1 MEREGATFR
10 HHPLRILLLIR
21 GLEDLTFTFSLGV
34 VLGCLPGIQGVL
46 KLVHSRLKGQ
56 LQLLGMDMEGL
67 PESLRD
73 LLLQVDAAY
82 REFDQVLDLNPSFI
96 FAKDREG
103 RFTLVNQAVA
113 EAYGTTVESLLGK
126 TDSDFNPKEEE
137 VDHFRRDDQE
147 VMDTHREKFIPLE
160 SITDAAGKIRWLQTI
175 KRPIIGPDGQ
185 VQQVLGV
192 ATDVTLRKQ
201 AEDSLQRRTE
211 QIVAHQQ
218 ALHELTL
225 TSLPDLDSSL
235 ARLAEVASRT
245 LKVARV
251 SIFLA
256 TEDRT
261 ALKCHGLHQ
270 NGVLS
275 SGKGALLLARQYPAY
290 FSALEEQRIIA
301 TADAC
306 ADPRTR
312 ELAEEHLRPQGT
324 SSLIHVC
331 IRLHGRVA
339 GVICHEHAGSAREWS
354 LEEQHFA
361 ASIADLAALALGNAA
376 RQELEDQLRQS
387 QKIEAVGVLAGG
399 IAHDFNNLLTAILG
413 YCELL
418 RPRLPLSDPGRGH
431 LEEIRKAGDR
441 AAVLTRQLLAFSRKQ
456 VLDPKVLDL
465 NSVVSGM
472 EGMLRRLISEEVDLK
487 SVQGGKL
494 WHVRADPG
502 QMEMVLMN
510 LVANARDAMP
520 TGGKLTIETMNMELD
535 EAYNRRRPY
544 APAGRYVL
552 LAVSDS
558 GSGMDPETISRV
570 FEPFFTTKEKGRGTG
585 LGLSTVYGVVK
596 QSNGHIQVYSERGI
610 GTTIKVY
617 LPAADGPAEVLPR
630 GQSESA
636 ARVIRGET
644 LLLIEDE
651 PLVRELAHEILTG
664 QGYRVLEANSGAEAI
679 RICESHPEPIQ
690 LVVTDVIMPG
700 INGRE
705 VYERMAQLRPGLKVL
720 YMSGYTQSAIV
731 HRGVLEPGTAFV
743 QKPFTI
749 PAFLERVREVLDTS
763 HT

>member
-1 MEREGATFR
+1 MHRKLDEQLER
-10 HHPLRILLLIR
+10 
-21 GLEDLTFTFSLGV
+21 LGID
-34 VLGCLPGIQGVL
+34 P
-46 KLVHSRLKGQ
+46 R
-56 LQLLGMDMEGL
+56 GL
-67 PESLRD
+67 PENLRK
-73 LLLQVDAAY
+73 LLQQVDAAY
-82 REFDQVLDLNPSFI
+82 REIDQVLDLNPSFI

-126 TDSDFNPKEEE
+126 ADADFNPKAEE
-137 VDHFRRDDQE
+137 VEHFRRDDLE

-160 SITDAAGKIRWLQTI
+160 SITDAGGRLRWLQTI
-175 KRPIIGPDGQ
+175 KRPIVDPDGQ
-185 VQQVLGV
+185 VHQILGV
-192 ATDVTLRKQ
+192 STDVTLRKQ
-201 AEDSLQRRTE
+201 AEDSLQRRNE
-211 QIVAHQQ
+211 QILAHQQ

-225 TSLPDLDSSL
+225 TCLPDLDAAL
-235 ARLAEVASRT
+235 ARIAEVASRT

-251 SIFLA
+251 GIYLT

-261 ALKCHGLHQ
+261 ALRCQGIHQ
-270 NGVLS
+270 NGAVPT
-275 SGKGALLLARQYPAY
+275 GKGTLLQARQYPAY
-290 FSALEEQRIIA
+290 FSALEEQRVIA
-301 TADAC
+301 ACDAC
-306 ADPRTR
+306 TDPRTR
-312 ELAEEHLRPQGT
+312 ELAEERLRAQGIT
-324 SSLIHVC
+324 SLLHVC

-339 GVICHEHAGSAREWS
+339 GVVCHEQVGPPREWA

-361 ASIADLAALALGNAA
+361 SSIADLAALALGNAA

-413 YCELL
+413 YCDLL
-418 RPRLPLSDPGRGH
+418 RPRLPLSDQGRAH

-472 EGMLRRLISEEVDLK
+472 EGLLRRLLSEEVELK
-487 SVQGGKL
+487 SVMREGL

-520 TGGKLTIETMNMELD
+520 TGGKLTLETMNLELD

-544 APAGRYVL
+544 APPGQYVL

-558 GSGMDPETISRV
+558 GSGMDPETVSRV

-617 LPAADGPAEVLPR
+617 LPALDGPVEVLPR
-630 GQSESA
+630 NPAESA

-651 PLVRELAHEILTG
+651 TLVRELAHEILTG
-664 QGYRVLEANSGAEAI
+664 QGYQVLDAGSGEEAI
-679 RICESHPEPIQ
+679 RIFEAHAEPIH

-700 INGRE
+700 MNGRE

-749 PAFLERVREVLDTS
+749 PSFLERVREVLEASRT
-763 HT
+763 

>member
-1 MEREGATFR
+1 VGAR
-10 HHPLRILLLIR
+10 
-21 GLEDLTFTFSLGV
+21 
-34 VLGCLPGIQGVL
+34 
-46 KLVHSRLKGQ
+46 VHNRLKDQ
-56 LQLLGMDMEGL
+56 LRRLGIDADRL
-67 PESLRD
+67 PENVRT
-73 LLLQVDAAY
+73 LLLQVDEAY
-82 REFDQVLDLNPSFI
+82 REIDQVLDLNPSFI

-103 RFTLVNQAVA
+103 RFTLANQAVA
-113 EAYGTTVESLLGK
+113 EAYGTTVQSLLGK
-126 TDSDFNPKEEE
+126 SDSDFNPKAEE
-137 VDHFRRDDQE
+137 VDHFRRDDLE
-147 VMDTHREKFIPLE
+147 VLDKHQEKFIPLE
-160 SITDAAGKIRWLQTI
+160 SITDSSGKLRWLQTI
-175 KRPIIGPDGQ
+175 KRPIIGPDGKAHQ
-185 VQQVLGV
+185 ILGV
-192 ATDVTLRKQ
+192 ATDITLRKL

-211 QIVAHQQ
+211 QILAHQQ

-235 ARLAEVASRT
+235 ARIAEVACRT

-251 SIFLA
+251 AIHLIS
-256 TEDRT
+256 EDRT
-261 ALKCHGLHQ
+261 ALRCQVVHQ
-270 NGVLS
+270 TGASCGAKGVMLQ
-275 SGKGALLLARQYPAY
+275 ARQFPAY
-290 FSALEEQRIIA
+290 FAALEEQRVIA
-301 TADAC
+301 AMDAG

-312 ELAEEHLRPQGT
+312 ELVEEHLRPQGIT
-324 SSLIHVC
+324 SLLHVG
-331 IRLHGRVA
+331 IRHHGRVA
-339 GVICHEHAGSAREWS
+339 GVVCHEHVGPAREWA

-361 ASIADLAALALGNAA
+361 ANIADLAALALGNAA

-418 RPRLPLSDPGRGH
+418 RPRLPLSDPGRGY

-465 NSVVSGM
+465 NSVVAGM

-487 SVQGGKL
+487 SVQSEQL

-520 TGGKLTIETMNMELD
+520 GGGQLTIETMNLELD
-535 EAYNRRRPY
+535 ETYTRRRPY

-552 LAVSDS
+552 LVVSDS
-558 GSGMDPETISRV
+558 GAGMDPETVSRV

-596 QSNGHIQVYSERGI
+596 QSNGHIQIYSERGI

-617 LPAADGPAEVLPR
+617 LPAAEGPVDALPRGPAESTDRIV
-630 GQSESA
+630 
-636 ARVIRGET
+636 RGET

-651 PLVRELAHEILTG
+651 PLVRELAYEILIG
-664 QGYRVLEANSGAEAI
+664 QGYQVLGAGSGAEAL
-679 RICESHPEPIQ
+679 RICESHAEPIQ

-700 INGRE
+700 MNGRE

-720 YMSGYTQSAIV
+720 YMSGYTQSAIL

-749 PAFLERVREVLDTS
+749 PGFLERVRETLDLSRSTQD
-763 HT
+763 

>member
-1 MEREGATFR
+1 MGAR
-10 HHPLRILLLIR
+10 
-21 GLEDLTFTFSLGV
+21 
-34 VLGCLPGIQGVL
+34 
-46 KLVHSRLKGQ
+46 VHNRLKDQ
-56 LQLLGMDMEGL
+56 LRRLGIDADRL
-67 PESLRD
+67 PEDVRT
-73 LLLQVDAAY
+73 LLLQVDEAY
-82 REFDQVLDLNPSFI
+82 REIDQVLDLNPSFI

-103 RFTLVNQAVA
+103 RFTLANQAVA
-113 EAYGTTVESLLGK
+113 EAYGTTVQSLLGK
-126 TDSDFNPKEEE
+126 SDSDFNPKAEE
-137 VDHFRRDDQE
+137 VDHFRRDDLE
-147 VMDTHREKFIPLE
+147 VLDKHQEKFIPLE
-160 SITDAAGKIRWLQTI
+160 SITDSSGKLRWLQTI
-175 KRPIIGPDGQ
+175 KRPIIGPDGKAHQ
-185 VQQVLGV
+185 ILGV
-192 ATDVTLRKQ
+192 ATDITLRKL

-211 QIVAHQQ
+211 QILAHQQ

-235 ARLAEVASRT
+235 ARIAEVACRT

-251 SIFLA
+251 AIHLIS
-256 TEDRT
+256 EDRT
-261 ALKCHGLHQ
+261 ALRCQVVHQ
-270 NGVLS
+270 TGASCGAKGVMLQ
-275 SGKGALLLARQYPAY
+275 ARQFPAY
-290 FSALEEQRIIA
+290 FAALEEQRVIA
-301 TADAC
+301 AMDAG

-312 ELAEEHLRPQGT
+312 ELVEEHLRPQGIT
-324 SSLIHVC
+324 SLLHVG
-331 IRLHGRVA
+331 IRHHGRVA
-339 GVICHEHAGSAREWS
+339 GVVCHEHVGPAREWA

-361 ASIADLAALALGNAA
+361 ANIADLAALALGNAA

-418 RPRLPLSDPGRGH
+418 RPRLPLSDPGRGY

-465 NSVVSGM
+465 NSVVAGM

-487 SVQGGKL
+487 SVQSEKL

-520 TGGKLTIETMNMELD
+520 GGGQLTIETMNLELD
-535 EAYNRRRPY
+535 DSYTRRRPY

-558 GSGMDPETISRV
+558 GAGMDPETVSRV

-596 QSNGHIQVYSERGI
+596 QSNGHIQIYSERGI

-617 LPAADGPAEVLPR
+617 LPAAEGPVDALPR
-630 GQSESA
+630 GPSECTD
-636 ARVIRGET
+636 RIVRGET

-651 PLVRELAHEILTG
+651 PLVRELAYEILIG
-664 QGYRVLEANSGAEAI
+664 QGYQVLGAGSGAEAL
-679 RICESHPEPIQ
+679 RICESHPESIQ

-700 INGRE
+700 MNGRE
-705 VYERMAQLRPGLKVL
+705 VYERMSQLRPGLKVL

-749 PAFLERVREVLDTS
+749 PGFLERVRETLDLSRSTQD
-763 HT
+763 

>member
-1 MEREGATFR
+1 MYKRFREQLDRLG
-10 HHPLRILLLIR
+10 IE
-21 GLEDLTFTFSLGV
+21 LEV
-34 VLGCLPGIQGVL
+34 
-46 KLVHSRLKGQ
+46 
-56 LQLLGMDMEGL
+56 L
-67 PESLRD
+67 PENLRK
-73 LLLQVDAAY
+73 LLLQLEASF
-82 REFDQVLDLNPSFI
+82 REIDQVLDLNPSFI

-103 RFTLVNQAVA
+103 RFTLANQAVA

-126 TDSDFNPKEEE
+126 RDSDFNPKAEE

-147 VMDTHREKFIPLE
+147 VIDTHREKFIPLE
-160 SITDAAGKIRWLQTI
+160 SITDASGKLRWLQTI
-175 KRPIIGPDGQ
+175 KRPIIDADGQ
-185 VQQVLGV
+185 VHQVLGV

-201 AEDSLQRRTE
+201 AEDSLQRRNE
-211 QIVAHQQ
+211 QILAHQQ
-218 ALHELTL
+218 TLHELTL
-225 TSLPDLDSSL
+225 TCLPDLDSSL
-235 ARLAEVASRT
+235 ARIAEVASRT

-251 SIFLA
+251 GIYLT

-261 ALKCHGLHQ
+261 ALCCQGRHQ
-270 NGVLS
+270 NGVPS
-275 SGKGALLLARQYPAY
+275 NGKGTLLQARQYPAY
-290 FSALEEQRIIA
+290 FSALEEQRVIA
-301 TADAC
+301 ATDAC

-312 ELAEEHLRPQGT
+312 ELAEEHLRAQGI
-324 SSLIHVC
+324 SSLLHVG

-339 GVICHEHAGSAREWS
+339 GVVCHEHVGPPREWG

-361 ASIADLAALALGNAA
+361 ASIADLAALTLGNAA

-418 RPRLPLSDPGRGH
+418 HPRLPLSDPGRGH

-465 NSVVSGM
+465 NAVVSGM
-472 EGMLRRLISEEVDLK
+472 EGLLRRLISEEVELK
-487 SVQGGKL
+487 SVQGESL

-520 TGGKLTIETMNMELD
+520 AGGKLTIETINIELD

-544 APAGRYVL
+544 APPGRYVL

-558 GSGMDPETISRV
+558 GSGMDPETVTRV

-617 LPAADGPAEVLPR
+617 LPAAEGPVEVLPR
-630 GQSESA
+630 NSAESA

-651 PLVRELAHEILTG
+651 TLVRELAHEILAG
-664 QGYRVLEANSGAEAI
+664 QGYHVLDANSGEEAM
-679 RICESHPEPIQ
+679 RICEAHPEPIQ

-700 INGRE
+700 MNGRE

-731 HRGVLEPGTAFV
+731 HRGVLESGTAFV

-763 HT
+763 RN

>member
-1 MEREGATFR
+1 
-10 HHPLRILLLIR
+10 
-21 GLEDLTFTFSLGV
+21 LTFSQGSPQVCLGDSGGGGFV
-34 VLGCLPGIQGVL
+34 QKRFREQLDRLGIDP
-46 KLVHSRLKGQ
+46 
-56 LQLLGMDMEGL
+56 EAL
-67 PESLRD
+67 PENLRE
-73 LLLQVDAAY
+73 LLRHVDASFQ
-82 REFDQVLDLNPSFI
+82 EIDQVLDLNPSFI

-103 RFTLVNQAVA
+103 RFTLANQAVA

-126 TDSDFNPKEEE
+126 TDSDFNPNPEE

-160 SITDAAGKIRWLQTI
+160 SITDAAGKLRWLQTI
-175 KRPIIGPDGQ
+175 KRPIVGPGGQ
-185 VQQVLGV
+185 AHQILGV

-211 QIVAHQQ
+211 QILAHQQ

-225 TSLPDLDSSL
+225 TCLPDLESSL
-235 ARLAEVASRT
+235 ARIAEVACRT
-245 LKVARV
+245 LKAARV
-251 SIFLA
+251 AIYLT

-261 ALKCHGLHQ
+261 ALRCQGLHP
-270 NGVLS
+270 NGVRS
-275 SGKGALLLARQYPAY
+275 GGKGTLLQARQYPAY
-290 FSALEEQRIIA
+290 FAALEEQRIIA
-301 TADAC
+301 ASDAC

-312 ELAEEHLRPQGT
+312 EMAEEHLRTQGIA
-324 SSLIHVC
+324 SLLHVC

-339 GVICHEHAGSAREWS
+339 GVVCHEHVGAPREWS

-413 YCELL
+413 YCDLL
-418 RPRLPLSDPGRGH
+418 RARFPVTDPARGH

-441 AAVLTRQLLAFSRKQ
+441 AAALTRQLLAFSRKQ
-456 VLDPKVLDL
+456 VLDPKVLNL
-465 NSVVSGM
+465 NAVVSGM
-472 EGMLRRLISEEVDLK
+472 EGMLRRLISEEVDLR
-487 SVQGGKL
+487 SVQGEGL

-520 TGGKLTIETMNMELD
+520 SGGKLTIETSNVELD

-544 APAGRYVL
+544 APPGRYVL
-552 LAVSDS
+552 LAISDS
-558 GSGMDPETISRV
+558 GSGMDTETVSRV

-596 QSNGHIQVYSERGI
+596 QSNGHIQIYSERGI

-617 LPAADGPAEVLPR
+617 LPAAEGPVEQQPR
-630 GQSESA
+630 NQGERA
-636 ARVIRGET
+636 AGVIRGET

-679 RICESHPEPIQ
+679 RICESHPDPIQ

-700 INGRE
+700 MNGRE
-705 VYERMAQLRPGLKVL
+705 VFERMAQLRPDLRVL
-720 YMSGYTQSAIV
+720 YMSGYTESAIV

-749 PAFLERVREVLDTS
+749 PGFLERIREILDTS
-763 HT
+763 RR

>member
-1 MEREGATFR
+1 MGAR
-10 HHPLRILLLIR
+10 
-21 GLEDLTFTFSLGV
+21 
-34 VLGCLPGIQGVL
+34 
-46 KLVHSRLKGQ
+46 VHNRLKDQ
-56 LQLLGMDMEGL
+56 LQRLGIDAERL
-67 PESLRD
+67 PESLRA
-73 LLLQVDAAY
+73 LLIQVDEAY
-82 REFDQVLDLNPSFI
+82 REIDQVLDLNPSFI

-103 RFTLVNQAVA
+103 RFTLANQAVA
-113 EAYGTTVESLLGK
+113 EAYGTTVQSLLGK
-126 TDSDFNPKEEE
+126 SDSDFNPKAEE
-137 VDHFRRDDQE
+137 VDHFRRDDLE
-147 VMDTHREKFIPLE
+147 VLDKHQEKFIPLE
-160 SITDAAGKIRWLQTI
+160 SITDSSGKLRWLQTI
-175 KRPIIGPDGQ
+175 KRPIIGPDGKAHQ
-185 VQQVLGV
+185 ILGV
-192 ATDVTLRKQ
+192 ATDITLRKL

-211 QIVAHQQ
+211 QILAHQQ

-235 ARLAEVASRT
+235 ARIAEVACRT

-251 SIFLA
+251 AIHLIS
-256 TEDRT
+256 EDRT
-261 ALKCHGLHQ
+261 ALRCQVVHQ
-270 NGVLS
+270 TGASCGAKGVMLQ
-275 SGKGALLLARQYPAY
+275 ARQFPAY
-290 FSALEEQRIIA
+290 FAALEEQRVIA
-301 TADAC
+301 AMDAG

-312 ELAEEHLRPQGT
+312 ELVEEHLRPQGIT
-324 SSLIHVC
+324 SLLHVG
-331 IRLHGRVA
+331 IRHHGRVA
-339 GVICHEHAGSAREWS
+339 GVVCHEHVGPAREWA

-361 ASIADLAALALGNAA
+361 ANIADLAALALGNAA

-418 RPRLPLSDPGRGH
+418 RPRLPLSDPGRGY

-465 NSVVSGM
+465 NSVVAGM
-472 EGMLRRLISEEVDLK
+472 EGMLRRLVSEEVDLK
-487 SVQGGKL
+487 SVQSEKL

-520 TGGKLTIETMNMELD
+520 GGGQLTIETMNLELD
-535 EAYNRRRPY
+535 DSYTRRRPY

-558 GSGMDPETISRV
+558 GAGMDPETVSRV

-596 QSNGHIQVYSERGI
+596 QSNGHIQIYSERGI

-617 LPAADGPAEVLPR
+617 LPAAEGPVDALPRGPAESTDRIV
-630 GQSESA
+630 
-636 ARVIRGET
+636 RGET

-651 PLVRELAHEILTG
+651 PLVRELAYEILIG
-664 QGYRVLEANSGAEAI
+664 QGYQVLGAGSGAEAL
-679 RICESHPEPIQ
+679 RICESHAEPIQ

-700 INGRE
+700 MNGRE

-749 PAFLERVREVLDTS
+749 PGFLERVRETLDLSRSTQD
-763 HT
+763 

>member
-1 MEREGATFR
+1 MAQGWS
-10 HHPLRILLLIR
+10 P
-21 GLEDLTFTFSLGV
+21 GL
-34 VLGCLPGIQGVL
+34 QGVSER
-46 KLVHSRLKGQ
+46 VHSRLKGQ
-56 LQLLGMDMEGL
+56 LQRLGIDAEGL
-67 PESLRD
+67 PESLRE

-82 REFDQVLDLNPSFI
+82 REFDQVLDLNPNFI
-96 FAKDREG
+96 FAKDRDG

-126 TDSDFNPKEEE
+126 TDSDFNPKADE
-137 VDHFRRDDQE
+137 VEHFRRDDQE
-147 VMDTHREKFIPLE
+147 VMDTHREKIIPLE
-160 SITDAAGKIRWLQTI
+160 SITDAGGKIRWLQTI
-175 KRPIIGPDGQ
+175 KRPILGPDGQ
-185 VQQVLGV
+185 AQQVLGV
-192 ATDVTLRKQ
+192 ATDVTQRKQ
-201 AEDSLQRRTE
+201 AEDSLKRRTE
-211 QIVAHQQ
+211 QVLAHQQ

-225 TSLPDLDSSL
+225 TSLPDLDSAL
-235 ARLAEVASRT
+235 ARLAQVASKT
-245 LKVARV
+245 LNVARV
-251 SIFLA
+251 AIYLV

-261 ALKCHGLHQ
+261 ALKCHALHQ
-270 NGVLS
+270 NGDS
-275 SGKGALLLARQYPAY
+275 SGGKGALLPAKQYTAY
-290 FSALEEQRIIA
+290 FAALEEQRIIA

-312 ELAEEHLRPQGT
+312 ELAEEHLRPQGI

-331 IRLHGRVA
+331 IRLHGKVA
-339 GVICHEHAGSAREWS
+339 GVVCHEHAGAPREWS

-413 YCELL
+413 YCDLL
-418 RPRLPLSDPGRGH
+418 RPRLPISDPGRAH

-441 AAVLTRQLLAFSRKQ
+441 AAALTRQLLAFSRKQ
-456 VLDPKVLDL
+456 VLNPKVLDL
-465 NSVVSGM
+465 YSVVSGM

-487 SVQGGKL
+487 CAQGRSL

-520 TGGKLTIETMNMELD
+520 AGGKLTIETMNMELD
-535 EAYNRRRPY
+535 ETYNRRRPY
-544 APAGRYVL
+544 APPGRYVL

-558 GSGMDPETISRV
+558 GAGMDSETQARV

-617 LPAADGPAEVLPR
+617 LPAVEGPVEALPR
-630 GQSESA
+630 GPSERA

-651 PLVRELAHEILTG
+651 PLVRELAHEILSG
-664 QGYRVLEANSGAEAI
+664 QGYRVLDASSGPEAI

-763 HT
+763 RS

>member
-1 MEREGATFR
+1 VGAR
-10 HHPLRILLLIR
+10 
-21 GLEDLTFTFSLGV
+21 
-34 VLGCLPGIQGVL
+34 
-46 KLVHSRLKGQ
+46 VHNRLKDQ
-56 LQLLGMDMEGL
+56 LRRLGIDAERL
-67 PESLRD
+67 PESLRA
-73 LLLQVDAAY
+73 LLIQVDEAY
-82 REFDQVLDLNPSFI
+82 REIDQVLDLNPSFI

-103 RFTLVNQAVA
+103 RFTLANQAVA
-113 EAYGTTVESLLGK
+113 EAYGTTVQSLLGK
-126 TDSDFNPKEEE
+126 SDSDFNPKAEE
-137 VDHFRRDDQE
+137 VDHFRRDDLE
-147 VMDTHREKFIPLE
+147 VLDKHQEKFIPLE
-160 SITDAAGKIRWLQTI
+160 SITDSSGKLRWLQTI
-175 KRPIIGPDGQ
+175 KRPIIGPDGKAHQ
-185 VQQVLGV
+185 ILGV
-192 ATDVTLRKQ
+192 ATDITLRKL

-211 QIVAHQQ
+211 QILAHQQ

-235 ARLAEVASRT
+235 ARIAEVAGRT

-251 SIFLA
+251 AIHLI

-261 ALKCHGLHQ
+261 ALRCQVVHQ
-270 NGVLS
+270 TGVS
-275 SGKGALLLARQYPAY
+275 CGAKGVMLQARQFPTY
-290 FSALEEQRIIA
+290 FAALEEQRVIA
-301 TADAC
+301 ATNAG

-312 ELAEEHLRPQGT
+312 ELVEEHLRPQGIT
-324 SSLIHVC
+324 SLLHVG
-331 IRLHGRVA
+331 IRHHGRVA
-339 GVICHEHAGSAREWS
+339 GVVCHEHVGPAREWA

-361 ASIADLAALALGNAA
+361 ANIADLAALALGNAA

-418 RPRLPLSDPGRGH
+418 RPRLPLSDPGRGY

-465 NSVVSGM
+465 NSVVAGM

-487 SVQGGKL
+487 SVQSETL

-520 TGGKLTIETMNMELD
+520 GGGQLTIETMNLELD
-535 EAYNRRRPY
+535 DSYTRRRPY

-558 GSGMDPETISRV
+558 GAGMDPETVSRV

-596 QSNGHIQVYSERGI
+596 QSNGHIQIYSERGI

-617 LPAADGPAEVLPR
+617 LPAAEGPVDALPRGPAESTDR
-630 GQSESA
+630 IA
-636 ARVIRGET
+636 RGET

-651 PLVRELAHEILTG
+651 PLVRELAYEILIG
-664 QGYRVLEANSGAEAI
+664 QGYQVLGAGSGAEAL
-679 RICESHPEPIQ
+679 RICESHPESIQ

-700 INGRE
+700 MNGRE
-705 VYERMAQLRPGLKVL
+705 VYERMSQLRPGLKVL

-749 PAFLERVREVLDTS
+749 PGFLERVRETLDTS
-763 HT
+763 RSTQD

>member
-1 MEREGATFR
+1 MHRKLEEQLER
-10 HHPLRILLLIR
+10 
-21 GLEDLTFTFSLGV
+21 LGID
-34 VLGCLPGIQGVL
+34 PQ
-46 KLVHSRLKGQ
+46 
-56 LQLLGMDMEGL
+56 GL
-67 PESLRD
+67 PDTLQEILH
-73 LLLQVDAAY
+73 QVDAAY
-82 REFDQVLDLNPSFI
+82 REIDQVLDLNPSFI

-126 TDSDFNPKEEE
+126 ADSDFNPKAEE
-137 VDHFRRDDQE
+137 VDHFRRDDLE

-160 SITDAAGKIRWLQTI
+160 SITDAGGRLRWLQTI
-175 KRPIIGPDGQ
+175 KRPIVDPDGQ
-185 VQQVLGV
+185 VHQVLGV
-192 ATDVTLRKQ
+192 STDVTLRKQ
-201 AEDSLQRRTE
+201 AEDSLQRRNE
-211 QIVAHQQ
+211 QILAHQQ

-225 TSLPDLDSSL
+225 TCLPDLDAAL
-235 ARLAEVASRT
+235 ARIAEVAART

-251 SIFLA
+251 GIYLT
-256 TEDRT
+256 TEVRT
-261 ALKCHGLHQ
+261 ALRCQGIHQ
-270 NGVLS
+270 KGAVAT
-275 SGKGALLLARQYPAY
+275 GKGALLQARQYPAY
-290 FSALEEQRIIA
+290 FSALEEQRVIA
-301 TADAC
+301 ACDAC
-306 ADPRTR
+306 TDPRTR
-312 ELAEEHLRPQGT
+312 ELAEEHLRAQGIT
-324 SSLIHVC
+324 SLLHVC

-339 GVICHEHAGSAREWS
+339 GVVCHEHVGPPREWA

-361 ASIADLAALALGNAA
+361 SSIADLAALALGNAA

-413 YCELL
+413 YCDLL
-418 RPRLPLSDPGRGH
+418 RPRLDLSDPGRTH

-465 NSVVSGM
+465 NAVVSGM
-472 EGMLRRLISEEVDLK
+472 EGLLRRLLSEDVELK
-487 SVQGGKL
+487 SVRGERL

-520 TGGKLTIETMNMELD
+520 TGGKLTLETMNMELD

-544 APAGRYVL
+544 APPGQYVL

-558 GSGMDPETISRV
+558 GSGMDPETVSRV

-617 LPAADGPAEVLPR
+617 LPAVEAPVEMLPRSPAEI
-630 GQSESA
+630 S

-651 PLVRELAHEILTG
+651 TLVRELAHEILTG
-664 QGYRVLEANSGAEAI
+664 QGYRVLDAGSGEEAI
-679 RICESHPEPIQ
+679 RVFEAHPEPIQ

-700 INGRE
+700 MNGRE

-749 PAFLERVREVLDTS
+749 PSFLERVREVLDTS
-763 HT
+763 RT